1 MIKLSDADR
10 QRIAD
15 AVGAAEAKTTGEV
28 FCVLAKSCGEYR
40 EASFAWSA
48 CIALIVPMVLIPFG
62 FTADKLPLPWFG
74 SGWQASQASAVNM
87 TVTGALMAYA
97 MAQIIVFVVALL
109 LFSLRGV
116 RLLVTPKTLKRERV
130 RRAALEQFFSK
141 ALHLSEGRT
150 GVLIFASAAERM
162 VEIVADEDIHLKAGE
177 EAWEDAA
184 ALVTKHMGAGNPA
197 DGFVEAIGHVGN
209 VLASHFPSTGP
220 NPNQLPNTLIEL

>member
-15 AVGAAEAKTTGEV
+15 AITAAETKTTGEV
-28 FCVLAKSCGEYR
+28 FCVLAKSCGDYR
-40 EASFAWSA
+40 EATFAWSA
-48 CIALIVPMVLIPFG
+48 CIALVLPMVLIPFG
-62 FTADKLPLPWFG
+62 LTADKLPLPWFG
-74 SGWQASQASAVNM
+74 SGWEAGQASAVNM

-97 MAQIIVFVVALL
+97 MAQIVVFILALIVF
-109 LFSLRGV
+109 SLPAV
-116 RLLVTPKTLKRERV
+116 RLFVTPKSRKRERV
-130 RRAALEQFFSK
+130 RRAALEQFFAK

-162 VEIVADEDIHLKAGE
+162 VEIVADENIHLKAGE
-177 EAWEDAA
+177 EAWEDTA

-197 DGFVEAIGHVGN
+197 DGFVEAIGHVGT
-209 VLASHFPSTGP
+209 VLANHFPSTGP